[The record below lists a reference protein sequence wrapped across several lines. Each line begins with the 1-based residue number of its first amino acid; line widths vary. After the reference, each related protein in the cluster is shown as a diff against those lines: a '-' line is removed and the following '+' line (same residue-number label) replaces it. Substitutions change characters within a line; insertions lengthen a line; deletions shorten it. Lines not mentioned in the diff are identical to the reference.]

1 MNSSETLTTAH
12 SLLHLH
18 SYTKESLWTLLRHWA
33 IMDGDESR
41 VDRELLNSYFNQILC
56 EELNACIV
64 SLYARKI

>member
-1 MNSSETLTTAH
+1 MKCMNSSETLTTAH

-41 VDRELLNSYFNQILC
+41 VIGSYKILILIKSC
-56 EELNACIV
+56 VKN
-64 SLYARKI
+64 